1 MIEFIDVC
9 KTYKNGTE
17 ALKNFNLKIE
27 DGEFVFV
34 VGSSGAGKST
44 FLKLIVKEEDVTS
57 GKLIVGGKDLSKMK
71 KREVPYFRRKMGIV
85 FQDFRLIDKMTVY
98 DNVAFAM
105 HIVGSRERE
114 IRRRVPLIL
123 NLVGLQN
130 KARRYPKELSG
141 GEQQRVGLA
150 RAIINN
156 PELIIADEPTGNV
169 DPSMSLEIVELL
181 KKINENGT
189 TVLMVTHEHTLVKKF
204 NYRIVE
210 IGEGMVK
217 RDFPMREE
225 KNVYMYEEAI
235 N

>member
-105 HIVGSRERE
+105 HIVGARERE

>member
-105 HIVGSRERE
+105 HIVGARERE

-189 TVLMVTHEHTLVKKF
+189 TVLMVTHEHTLVRKF

-225 KNVYMYEEAI
+225 KSVYMYEKAI